1 MKAAT
6 LVRPGEVMVTDDWPE
21 PVAGPGD
28 VVVAVRAVGV
38 CGSDL
43 TVIAG
48 HRPVPRLPW
57 VLGHEAVGDIVRIG
71 PSVTDRA
78 VGQRVVVEPN
88 YPCLVCDQ
96 CRSGTTSLCPNR
108 RIAGINE
115 PGLLAERV
123 AVPAGFTWP
132 VAADLPLEDL
142 VCAEPLAVALGAI
155 DRVEVRR
162 DEPCLVIGAGSQGL
176 LVCLALLSR
185 GVTPTVV
192 DPNEGRLATAIGLG
206 AVDGTDAVRI
216 EGDGERF
223 AVVFETSGAPAALEQ
238 AVEVAAADARIAVIG
253 QSEQPAQ
260 LSTFTVVQRRLTIVG
275 CLIYDHPNGFAQ
287 TTDAL
292 ATIHPGQVLRGR
304 FGLDDAARAFRE
316 ARDQPGKPWI
326 SFEPARQPEE
336 LRR

>member
-1 MKAAT
+1 VKAAT
-6 LVRPGEVMVTDDWPE
+6 LVRPGEVAVTDDWPE

-57 VLGHEAVGDIVRIG
+57 VLGHEAVGDIVGVG
-71 PSVTDRA
+71 PSVTDRM

-88 YPCLVCDQ
+88 YPCLACEQ
-96 CRSGTTSLCPNR
+96 CRSGATSVCPNR

-132 VAADLPLEDL
+132 VAPDLPLEDL

-155 DRVEVRR
+155 DRVGVRPG
-162 DEPCLVIGAGSQGL
+162 EPCLVIGAGSQGL
-176 LVCLALLSR
+176 LVCLALLGR
-185 GVTPTVV
+185 GVRPAVV
-192 DPNEGRLATAIGLG
+192 DPNAGRLATATGLG
-206 AVDGTDAVRI
+206 AVDG
-216 EGDGERF
+216 GDLDERF
-223 AVVFETSGAPAALEQ
+223 TVVFETSGSPAALEQ
-238 AVEVAAADARIAVIG
+238 AIAVAAPDGRIALIG
-253 QSEQPAQ
+253 QSEEPAR
-260 LSTFTVVQRRLTIVG
+260 LSTFAIVQRRLSLIG
-275 CLIYDHPNGFAQ
+275 CLIYDHPTGFAES
-287 TTDAL
+287 TGAL
-292 ATIHPGQVLRGR
+292 AAIHPGQVLRGR
-304 FGLDDAARAFRE
+304 FALDEAARAFRE

-326 SFEPARQPEE
+326 SMEGS
-336 LRR
+336 

>member
-1 MKAAT
+1 VKAAT
-6 LVRPGEVMVTDDWPE
+6 LIRPGEVTVTDDWPE

-57 VLGHEAVGDIVRIG
+57 VLGHEAVGDIVGVGR
-71 PSVTDRA
+71 SVTDRL

-88 YPCLVCDQ
+88 YPCLACEQ
-96 CRSGTTSLCPNR
+96 CRSGATSMCPNR

-132 VAADLPLEDL
+132 VASDLALEDL

-155 DRVEVRR
+155 DRVGVSAGPE

-185 GVTPTVV
+185 GIRPAVV
-192 DPNEGRLATAIGLG
+192 DPNAGRLATATGLG
-206 AVDGTDAVRI
+206 ALDGSQLGAD
-216 EGDGERF
+216 DRF
-223 AVVFETSGAPAALEQ
+223 AVIFETSGAPAALEQ
-238 AVEVAAADARIAVIG
+238 AIAVAAPDGRIALIG
-253 QSEQPAQ
+253 QSEQPAT
-260 LSTFTVVQRRLTIVG
+260 LSTFAIVQRRLSLVG
-275 CLIYDHPNGFAQ
+275 CLIYDHPAGFAES
-287 TTDAL
+287 TGAL
-292 ATIHPGQVLRGR
+292 AVIHPGQVLRGR
-304 FGLDDAARAFRE
+304 FGLDEAARAFRE
-316 ARDQPGKPWI
+316 AREQPGKPWI
-326 SFEPARQPEE
+326 SMEANP
-336 LRR
+336 